1 MAKKTWI
8 EVALNGASTRRLQ
21 PRIPVLANEIISE
34 GAACIR
40 AGAAVIHA
48 HTLEPDSGKQNGD
61 VDNCAV
67 FMNGIREQVDAIVY
81 PTVIGRPDPSNPA
94 WLWEPTVELARRG
107 ILEWGFL
114 DPGSVNF
121 CSTDSDGMTLMG
133 GNGVYINTNAALEMA
148 AGLAAKHKYHPAY
161 ACYEPGF
168 VRQGALLH
176 RRHPAMPVPVYRFMF
191 STGMTFSFPPEPW
204 AVEAY
209 VKLLEKT
216 APGSPWMVAGLAVD
230 VLPLIPT
237 VVALGGGVRVGLED
251 APYGTSRSNVELVD
265 AAVSAIQKA
274 GSEPATTA
282 AVRAELA
289 SYKMPAGGVSQAG

>member
-1 MAKKTWI
+1 MGKKKTWI
-8 EVALNGASTRRLQ
+8 EVAVNGASTRRAQ
-21 PRIPVLANEIISE
+21 PRIPVLATEIVNE
-34 GAACIR
+34 GVACIK

-48 HTLEPDSGKQNGD
+48 HTLQSDSGRQNGD
-61 VDNCAV
+61 VDNCAA

-81 PTVIGRPDPSNPA
+81 PTVVGAPNRSNPA

-114 DPGSVNF
+114 DPGSVNL
-121 CSTDSDGMTLMG
+121 CLIDSSGPGLMG
-133 GNGVYINTNAALEMA
+133 GDGVYINTNPALELA
-148 AGLAAKHKYHPAY
+148 AGLAVQHKYHPAY

-176 RRHPAMPVPVYRFMF
+176 HRHPTMPVPIYRFMF

-204 AVEAY
+204 ALEAY
-209 VKLLEKT
+209 VKLLGKT
-216 APGSPWMVAGLAVD
+216 DPGTPWMAAGLAVD
-230 VLPLIPT
+230 LLPLIPT

-251 APYGTSRSNVELVD
+251 APFGTQRSNLELVD
-265 AAVSAIQKA
+265 AAVNAIQKA

-282 AVRAELA
+282 EVRAELA
-289 SYKMPAGGVSQAG
+289 AYKMPILPAR

>member
-8 EVALNGASTRRLQ
+8 EVAINGAATRRVQ
-21 PRIPVLANEIISE
+21 SRIPVLTKEIIDE
-34 GAACIR
+34 GVACIK

-48 HTLEPDSGKQNGD
+48 HTLDPGIGKQNGD
-61 VDNCAV
+61 VDNCAA
-67 FMNGIREQVDAIVY
+67 FINGIREQVDAIVY
-81 PTVIGRPDPSNPA
+81 PTVIGSPNPSNPA
-94 WLWEPTVELARRG
+94 WLFEPTVELAKRG

-121 CSTDSDGMTLMG
+121 CFIDSDGAGLNQPIG
-133 GNGVYINTNAALEMA
+133 GGGVYSNPNHALEMA
-148 AGLAAKHKYHPAY
+148 AGFAAEYKYHPAY

-176 RRHPAMPVPVYRFMF
+176 RHHPSMPVPVYRIMF
-191 STGMTFSFPPEPW
+191 STGMTFSFPPEPY

-209 VKLLEKT
+209 ARLLGT
-216 APGSPWMVAGLAVD
+216 VAPGAPWMIAGLAVD

-237 VVALGGGVRVGLED
+237 AVALGGGVRVGLED
-251 APYGTSRSNVELVD
+251 APSGTQRSNVELVEV
-265 AAVSAIQKA
+265 AVGAIQKA

-282 AVRAELA
+282 EVRAELA
-289 SYKMPAGGVSQAG
+289 AYRRPVG

>member
-8 EVALNGASTRRLQ
+8 EVAVNGAWTRKYQ
-21 PRIPVLANEIISE
+21 PKIPVTAKEVTND
-34 GAACIR
+34 GVACIK

-48 HTLEPDSGKQNGD
+48 HTLEPDTGRQNAD
-61 VDNCAV
+61 VDNSAA
-67 FMNGIREQVDAIVY
+67 FMEGIRSQVDAIVY
-81 PTVIGRPDPSNPA
+81 PTIVGGKPDPADPA
-94 WLWEPTVELARRG
+94 WLWRPTVELAKRG
-107 ILEWGFL
+107 ILEWGVL

-121 CSTDSDGMTLMG
+121 CRYDVGPSGLGGMG
-133 GNGVYINTNAALEMA
+133 GNGLYANPNNNLEAA
-148 AGLAAKHKYHPAY
+148 AGLAAEYKFHPAY
-161 ACYEPGF
+161 ACYEAGF

-176 RRHPAMPVPVYRFMF
+176 RHHPTMPVPVYRLMF

-209 VKLLEKT
+209 AKLLERF
-216 APGSPWMVAGLAVD
+216 APGAPWMVAGLAVD

-251 APYGTSRSNVELVD
+251 ALLEEQRSNVQLVE
-265 AAVSAIQKA
+265 AAVKAIQRA

-282 AVRAELA
+282 EVRAELA
-289 SYKMPAGGVSQAG
+289 AYKMPAGHAA

>member
-8 EVALNGASTRRLQ
+8 EVAVNGAWTRKYQ
-21 PRIPVLANEIISE
+21 PKIPVTAKEVITD
-34 GAACIR
+34 GVACIK

-48 HTLEPDSGKQNGD
+48 HTLEPDTGRQNAD
-61 VDNCAV
+61 VDNSAA
-67 FMNGIREQVDAIVY
+67 FMEGIRSQVDAIVY
-81 PTVIGRPDPSNPA
+81 PTIVSRPDPKDPA
-94 WLWEPTVELARRG
+94 WLWQPTVELAKRG
-107 ILEWGFL
+107 ILEWGVL

-121 CSTDSDGMTLMG
+121 CRFDVGPSGLGGMG
-133 GNGVYINTNAALEMA
+133 GTGLYANPNNSLEAA
-148 AGLAAKHKYHPAY
+148 AGLAVEYKFHPAY

-176 RRHPAMPVPVYRFMF
+176 HHQPKMPVPIYRLMF

-209 VKLLEKT
+209 AKLLQQS

-251 APYGTSRSNVELVD
+251 ALLGEQRSNVELVD
-265 AAVSAIQKA
+265 AAVKAIQKA

-282 AVRAELA
+282 DVRAELA
-289 SYKMPAGGVSQAG
+289 KYKMPAGHQAV

>member
-8 EVALNGASTRRLQ
+8 EVALNGASTRRVQ
-21 PRIPVLANEIISE
+21 PRIPVLAKEIVDE
-34 GAACIR
+34 GVDCIK

-48 HTLEPDSGKQNGD
+48 HTLEPETGRQNGN
-61 VDNCAV
+61 VSNCLA
-67 FMNGIREQVDAIVY
+67 FINGIREQVDAIVY
-81 PTVIGRPDPSNPA
+81 PTVVGTPNRSNPA
-94 WLWEPTVELARRG
+94 WLWEPTVELAKRG
-107 ILEWGFL
+107 VLEWGFL
-114 DPGSVNF
+114 DPGSVNLCF
-121 CSTDSDGMTLMG
+121 IESDGARLMG
-133 GNGVYINTNAALEMA
+133 GDGVYVNTNPALEMA
-148 AGLAAKHKYHPAY
+148 AGLAVEHKYHPAY

-176 RRHPAMPVPVYRFMF
+176 RHHPTMPVPIYRFMF
-191 STGMTFSFPPEPW
+191 STGMTFSFPPEHW

-209 VKLLEKT
+209 VKLLGMT

-251 APYGTSRSNVELVD
+251 APYGTQRSNLELVD
-265 AAVSAIQKA
+265 AAVNAIQKA

-282 AVRAELA
+282 EVRAELA
-289 SYKMPAGGVSQAG
+289 AYKMPATRAS